1 MITHGVYIQES
12 SCKRMISKTNCFRT
26 HIFISTSLPNKIT
39 SYVNRG
45 CHQVPTKLKLP
56 NWKISSWKKMKEKL
70 SLFSK
75 TVIFVL
81 KTVIFAS
88 SQGHHLLTLKL
99 EAFLCSFVPQQLK
112 HRNCCIKSIIQGIK
126 IIRTTLKKR
135 FVFHFH
141 KTKMS
146 V

>member
-1 MITHGVYIQES
+1 MSTEGVTS
-12 SCKRMISKTNCFRT
+12 SHEAEVTQLEDLQLEENER
-26 HIFISTSLPNKIT
+26 
-39 SYVNRG
+39 
-45 CHQVPTKLKLP
+45 
-56 NWKISSWKKMKEKL
+56 
-70 SLFSK
+70 K